1 MFFWNKFCGLLL
13 FFLFSA
19 NLSNGQNSIVKNKN
33 SSKNIADSFHYVNDF
48 YNPYLINNSHL
59 ISNTNGVN
67 PQVPGDLAT
76 CKYGFFCKQEMK
88 FEKAT
93 NIPLRIRLGSL
104 QQCNYYEGKQ

>member
-13 FFLFSA
+13 FFLFLA
-19 NLSNGQNSIVKNKN
+19 GISNGQTAVINSNN
-33 SSKNIADSFHYVNDF
+33 SSKNISDSLHYVNVF
-48 YNPYLINNSHL
+48 SSPLL
-59 ISNTNGVN
+59 ISNIDRAN
-67 PQVPGDLAT
+67 PQVPADFAT

-104 QQCNYYEGKQ
+104 AQCNYYEGKRW